1 MAFRRCRCQ
10 SAAEGVGVIIGT
22 AVAVVVLPEEEEE
35 EDGAAGRRSI
45 AAGGEEDTTN
55 DDEAGRLLVR
65 IVVVAVKASMGARMV
80 LQIMLI
86 ISISINIIL
95 HLLHRTVL
103 TIMVGCQTRLFLLL
117 LRTSILERSLPTLSH
132 RKHQI
137 DLLL

>member
-1 MAFRRCRCQ
+1 M
-10 SAAEGVGVIIGT
+10 GIGT
-22 AVAVVVLPEEEEE
+22 VAAVVVLSEEE
-35 EDGAAGRRSI
+35 EDGAAGWRSI

-80 LQIMLI
+80 LQLMLI

-117 LRTSILERSLPTLSH
+117 LRTSILLERSLPTLSH

>member
-10 SAAEGVGVIIGT
+10 SAAEDVGVGIGT
-22 AVAVVVLPEEEEE
+22 AAAVVVLPEEEEE
-35 EDGAAGRRSI
+35 EDGAAGWRSI

-65 IVVVAVKASMGARMV
+65 IVVVAVNASMGARMV
-80 LQIMLI
+80 LQLMLI
-86 ISISINIIL
+86 ISISIIIII

-103 TIMVGCQTRLFLLL
+103 AIMVGCQTRPLSKEMLLCL
-117 LRTSILERSLPTLSH
+117 LCH

-137 DLLL
+137 DLIMSLTH